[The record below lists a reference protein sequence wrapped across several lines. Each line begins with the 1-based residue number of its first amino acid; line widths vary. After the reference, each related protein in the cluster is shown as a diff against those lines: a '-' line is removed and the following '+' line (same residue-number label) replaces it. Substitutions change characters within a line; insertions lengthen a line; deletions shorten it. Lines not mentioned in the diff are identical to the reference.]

1 MFSKNTIC
9 QALFASLCRWD
20 SGDDARAERRPLS
33 LMDVLKETGLLVPA
47 LNSMQTSALDQADKA
62 KNLISGSCELR
73 GNLKLYGAADNTF
86 PLSSSVA
93 VLSAQRGGS
102 DGHRV
107 ALALREY
114 CLPSLPSPQTL
125 TETPEQPTDESS
137 SCAISLTAC
146 VTKDVNPWSLSEDN
160 NKPPLNMMEPVGMSE
175 MAEDCLIQQSRTCL
189 GCIIETKDALANE
202 PIINL
207 KMTDMN
213 REYDTCS
220 ISNMHCMGLSETGS
234 CSEQILADQLLSF
247 PMPKSQMGEKK
258 NLDKTASDPDQTSR
272 NIYEGLLL
280 DKCNG
285 EDGLLPSS
293 NQDWGYIESFIT
305 ESKMELLDLCSKN
318 ELSVN
323 LFSEEDVDNYMFDDD
338 DDSALSTDMCS
349 LKIRYES
356 FQDNM
361 REKTNVLQEETQFNF
376 FPSVLVNSA
385 KIEGSVVK
393 KSADDLLSKPE
404 DLALENE
411 HKENSSDS
419 SSERASDYSPK
430 INYVIDSSNS
440 TEDSEDYSD
449 DSSSTVSSID
459 TIHESRERTL
469 FSRKNVCS
477 SNPLNYGL
485 RAKRKVR
492 YSDDYLYDVDSIESE
507 KNNEKREQTP
517 SGPRQDEDDDWCPK
531 KRRKSSRKEPPVI
544 IKYIIINRFK
554 GEKHMCVKLCKTD
567 PAVTTVSLNEN
578 AVSEYEKLA
587 PLKDFWQKKQREHE
601 EQLRL
606 HAEDRHNFHRNGRN
620 RPFSSSPPKRKYK
633 LANRLRIQR
642 IQAVLQ
648 SPHKRGFSYSDL
660 RQESGSKE
668 DTAPRERPLTISSPS
683 CSSTLG
689 PNDII
694 QIVTPK
700 SRSQEREERRI
711 GNKMVRI
718 RKFKSEARLRSEK
731 MKKFEENCES
741 KTNKTEAC
749 AVAENKDTVG
759 GGNETEINSAEH
771 SPQSQ
776 TAETT
781 EKIVFMSDTCSYNKA
796 TSSDDVATGMSVIP
810 GGYLQTLLE
819 ASDSLGGS
827 GATFFPQQNPRQQ
840 SLGLSLEE
848 QQFASL
854 QLAQSCVLSPPS
866 ESELQQS
873 PQNCPSLTQMWHTQ
887 LDPNQQFT
895 TDIPE
900 TAVLPN
906 NFPSTMSLPISANL
920 AVPGYSQL
928 GLDTNRM
935 LYEKNYMPEQAL
947 PPDSDFQACQVPSM
961 EGQLQVQR
969 GTLHS
974 DNGRLIS
981 FDSVGSLSA
990 TSSNYSALSLK
1001 SCEKDGENNVNENFL
1016 AHCSPKLVIQQSIDA
1031 ITPLRESTDL
1041 LDISNFTP
1049 DKFRHASLSELSPP
1063 ETPNLSPQVTWRELK
1078 VLGNPKVLQNGS
1090 ELTLEGAQE
1099 VKWNCNMIEH
1109 QEHLPGFAVDNH
1121 QFQLHSS
1128 NNDNHI
1134 SLEKKSVK
1142 ETDFDEHGPD
1152 MISGKKGSKR
1162 KSGNKQT
1169 SGQSAKKSKAT
1180 KPKAAKGE
1188 KVKTPRQNSRAS
1200 KKLKALLDEKTK
1212 GHLEDSKCM
1221 THQLTDSSSEDWPGI
1236 GWSETNSYT
1245 DDQREFEEPSN
1256 ILSNIVSGM
1265 AEVQRFMMTSIEPI
1279 WGPATDI
1286 CLPSE
1291 ANSLKLKTLKI
1302 LAGTSSE
1309 PKKKGTVSAEGTKG
1323 KKGGGGGKCGKNQA
1337 KFNASHPLFPELTLG
1352 CNMFD
1357 KSNLGVPGTNGPA
1370 HKKMYRHKTSAKF
1383 PRIENVKGKRA
1394 DPNKDIALMTSFEKL
1409 R

>member
-1 MFSKNTIC
+1 
-9 QALFASLCRWD
+9 
-20 SGDDARAERRPLS
+20 
-33 LMDVLKETGLLVPA
+33 MDVLKETGLLVPA
-47 LNSMQTSALDQADKA
+47 LNSVQTNALDQT
-62 KNLISGSCELR
+62 GSCELR
-73 GNLKLYGAADNTF
+73 GNLKLYGAAENTF

-114 CLPSLPSPQTL
+114 CLPSPPSPQTL
-125 TETPEQPTDESS
+125 TETPEQPTDETS

-146 VTKDVNPWSLSEDN
+146 VTKDVNPWSLSEDC
-160 NKPPLNMMEPVGMSE
+160 NKPPLTMMEPMGTSGMT
-175 MAEDCLIQQSRTCL
+175 EDCLIQQSRTCL
-189 GCIIETKDALANE
+189 GCIIETKDALDNE

-213 REYDTCS
+213 REYDACS
-220 ISNMHCMGLSETGS
+220 ISNMQCMGLSETGN
-234 CSEQILADQLLSF
+234 CSEQLLADQLLSF

-258 NLDKTASDPDQTSR
+258 NLDKTENDPDQTSR
-272 NIYEGLLL
+272 NMYEGLLL

-293 NQDWGYIESFIT
+293 NQDWGYIESFIS

-338 DDSALSTDMCS
+338 DDSALSSDMCS

-376 FPSVLVNSA
+376 FPSVLVNST
-385 KIEGSVVK
+385 KVEGSVVK
-393 KSADDLLSKPE
+393 RSADDLLPKPE

-411 HKENSSDS
+411 HKENGSDS
-419 SSERASDYSPK
+419 SLERASDYSPK
-430 INYVIDSSNS
+430 INYFIDSSNS

-449 DSSSTVSSID
+449 DSSSTGSSID
-459 TIHESRERTL
+459 TFHESKERNL
-469 FSRKNVCS
+469 LSRKNVCS
-477 SNPLNYGL
+477 SSPLNYGL

-517 SGPRQDEDDDWCPK
+517 SGPRQEEDDDWCPK
-531 KRRKSSRKEPPVI
+531 KRRKSSRKEPPMI

-554 GEKHMCVKLCKTD
+554 GEKHMCVKLYKTD
-567 PAVTTVSLNEN
+567 PTVTTVSLNEN
-578 AVSEYEKLA
+578 KISEYEKLA

-606 HAEDRHNFHRNGRN
+606 HAEDQHNFHLNGQN
-620 RPFSSSPPKRKYK
+620 RSFSSSPPKRKYK

-648 SPHKRGFSYSDL
+648 SPHKQGFSYSDL

-668 DTAPRERPLTISSPS
+668 ETAPTARPLTISNPS
-683 CSSTLG
+683 CSSTLD

-694 QIVTPK
+694 HTVTPK

-711 GNKMVRI
+711 GNKLVRI

-731 MKKFEENCES
+731 MKKFEENSES
-741 KTNKTEAC
+741 KTNKTETC
-749 AVAENKDTVG
+749 AVTENKDTVG
-759 GGNETEINSAEH
+759 GGNETEINSAAH

-781 EKIVFMSDTCSYNKA
+781 EKIVFMSNTCSYNKT

-827 GATFFPQQNPRQQ
+827 GGSFFPQQNPRQQ

-906 NFPSTMSLPISANL
+906 NFPSTMSLPISENL

-947 PPDSDFQACQVPSM
+947 PSDSDFQACQVPNM
-961 EGQLQVQR
+961 EGQLQFQR

-990 TSSNYSALSLK
+990 TSSNYSSLSLK
-1001 SCEKDGENNVNENFL
+1001 SCEKDGENDVNENFL

-1078 VLGNPKVLQNGS
+1078 ILGNPKVLQNGS

-1099 VKWNCNMIEH
+1099 VKWNCNMTEH
-1109 QEHLPGFAVDNH
+1109 QEHLAGFAVDNN
-1121 QFQLHSS
+1121 QYQLHSS

-1134 SLEKKSVK
+1134 TLEKKSMN
-1142 ETDFDEHGPD
+1142 ETDFDEQGAD
-1152 MISGKKGSKR
+1152 MTTGKKGSKR
-1162 KSGNKQT
+1162 KSNNKQT

-1212 GHLEDSKCM
+1212 GQLGDSKCM

-1309 PKKKGTVSAEGTKG
+1309 PKKKGAVSAEGTKG
-1323 KKGGGGGKCGKNQA
+1323 KKGGGKCGKNQA
-1337 KFNASHPLFPELTLG
+1337 KFNASHPLFPQLALG

-1357 KSNLGVPGTNGPA
+1357 KSNLGVPGINGPA

-1383 PRIENVKGKRA
+1383 PRIENLKGKRA

>member
-1 MFSKNTIC
+1 MVMSM
-9 QALFASLCRWD
+9 LC
-20 SGDDARAERRPLS
+20 G
-33 LMDVLKETGLLVPA
+33 
-47 LNSMQTSALDQADKA
+47 ADIIFFF
-62 KNLISGSCELR
+62 LCVGSCD
-73 GNLKLYGAADNTF
+73 LKLYGTAENTF

-93 VLSAQRGGS
+93 VLSTQIVGS
-102 DGHRV
+102 DGHRG

-114 CLPSLPSPQTL
+114 CLSNPPSPQTL
-125 TETPEQPTDESS
+125 TETPKQPTDESS
-137 SCAISLTAC
+137 SCDISLTAC
-146 VTKDVNPWSLSEDN
+146 VTKDVNPWSLSEDS
-160 NKPPLNMMEPVGMSE
+160 NKPPLTMMEPMGVSGMT
-175 MAEDCLIQQSRTCL
+175 EDCLIQQSRTCL
-189 GCIIETKDALANE
+189 GCIVETKDALDNE

-207 KMTDMN
+207 KIADMN
-213 REYDTCS
+213 REYDACS
-220 ISNMHCMGLSETGS
+220 MSNMQCMGLGETGN
-234 CSEQILADQLLSF
+234 CSEQLLADQLLSF
-247 PMPKSQMGEKK
+247 PMAKSQMGEKK
-258 NLDKTASDPDQTSR
+258 NLDKSENDPNHTSR
-272 NIYEGLLL
+272 NMYEGLLL

-293 NQDWGYIESFIT
+293 NQDWGYIESFIS

-338 DDSALSTDMCS
+338 DDSALSSDMCS

-376 FPSVLVNSA
+376 FPSVLVNSTKTDSSA
-385 KIEGSVVK
+385 VK
-393 KSADDLLSKPE
+393 KSA
-404 DLALENE
+404 NE
-411 HKENSSDS
+411 HKENGSDS
-419 SSERASDYSPK
+419 SLEMASDYSPK
-430 INYVIDSSNS
+430 MNYFIDSSNS

-449 DSSSTVSSID
+449 DSSSTGSSID
-459 TIHESRERTL
+459 TCRKSKERNF

-517 SGPRQDEDDDWCPK
+517 SGPRQEQDDDWCPK

-554 GEKHMCVKLCKTD
+554 GEKYMSVKLCKTD
-567 PAVTTVSLNEN
+567 PTVTTVNLTEN
-578 AVSEYEKLA
+578 TVSEYEKLA
-587 PLKDFWQKKQREHE
+587 PLKEFWQKKQKEHE

-606 HAEDRHNFHRNGRN
+606 HADQHRFRRNGRN
-620 RPFSSSPPKRKYK
+620 HAFSSSPPKRKYK
-633 LANRLRIQR
+633 FANRLRIQR

-648 SPHKRGFSYSDL
+648 SPHKQSFSYSDL

-668 DTAPRERPLTISSPS
+668 ETASTAKPLILSAPS
-683 CSSTLG
+683 CSSTLDT
-689 PNDII
+689 NDTIHT
-694 QIVTPK
+694 VTPK
-700 SRSQEREERRI
+700 SRSQVMEERRI
-711 GNKMVRI
+711 GNNMVRF
-718 RKFKSEARLRSEK
+718 RKFKSEARIRSEK
-731 MKKFEENCES
+731 MRKFGENSES
-741 KTNKTEAC
+741 ETKQNEAC
-749 AVAENKDTVG
+749 AVIENKDTVG
-759 GGNETEINSAEH
+759 GGNETELSSAAH
-771 SPQSQ
+771 SPQNQ
-776 TAETT
+776 TAEIT
-781 EKIVFMSDTCSYNKA
+781 EKIVFMSNTCSYNKA
-796 TSSDDVATGMSVIP
+796 TSSDDVATGMSVMP

-827 GATFFPQQNPRQQ
+827 GGSFFPQQNPRQQ

-906 NFPSTMSLPISANL
+906 SFPSTMSLPISENL

-928 GLDTNRM
+928 ELDTNRM

-947 PPDSDFQACQVPSM
+947 PPDQDFQTCQVPSM
-961 EGQLQVQR
+961 EGQLQFQR
-969 GTLHS
+969 GTLQS
-974 DNGRLIS
+974 DNGRLVS
-981 FDSVGSLSA
+981 FDSVDSLSA
-990 TSSNYSALSLK
+990 TSSNYSTQNLSLK
-1001 SCEKDGENNVNENFL
+1001 SCEKDGDNDANENFL

-1049 DKFRHASLSELSPP
+1049 DKFRHSSLSELSPP
-1063 ETPNLSPQVTWRELK
+1063 ETPNLSPQVTWREMK
-1078 VLGNPKVLQNGS
+1078 VLTNPKVLPNGS
-1090 ELTLEGAQE
+1090 ELTLEGVQE
-1099 VKWNCNMIEH
+1099 VKWNSNIIEN
-1109 QEHLPGFAVDNH
+1109 QEHLTGFAVDSH
-1121 QFQLHSS
+1121 QYHLNCSS
-1128 NNDNHI
+1128 NGNPV
-1134 SLEKKSVK
+1134 SLEKKSMN
-1142 ETDFDEHGPD
+1142 ETDFDEQGAD
-1152 MISGKKGSKR
+1152 LISGKKGSKK
-1162 KSGNKQT
+1162 KSNNKQT
-1169 SGQSAKKSKAT
+1169 SGQSTKKSKAT

-1188 KVKTPRQNSRAS
+1188 KIKTPKQNSRAS

-1212 GHLEDSKCM
+1212 GQLGDSKCT

-1236 GWSETNSYT
+1236 GWSESNSYA

-1279 WGPATDI
+1279 WGPATNI
-1286 CLPSE
+1286 CLPTES
-1291 ANSLKLKTLKI
+1291 NSLKLKTLKI
-1302 LAGTSSE
+1302 LAGTPSE
-1309 PKKKGTVSAEGTKG
+1309 PKKKGATCADGTKG
-1323 KKGGGGGKCGKNQA
+1323 KKGGGKCGKNQA
-1337 KFNASHPLFPELTLG
+1337 KFNASHPLFPQLALG

-1357 KSNLGVPGTNGPA
+1357 KSNLGVPGINGPA
-1370 HKKMYRHKTSAKF
+1370 HKKMYRHKTSSKF
-1383 PRIENVKGKRA
+1383 PRIENLKGKRA

>member
-1 MFSKNTIC
+1 M
-9 QALFASLCRWD
+9 
-20 SGDDARAERRPLS
+20 
-33 LMDVLKETGLLVPA
+33 
-47 LNSMQTSALDQADKA
+47 
-62 KNLISGSCELR
+62 LISMLCSADIMFFFLCVGSCELK
-73 GNLKLYGAADNTF
+73 GNLKLYGAADNAF

-93 VLSAQRGGS
+93 VLSTQRGGS
-102 DGHRV
+102 DGHKV

-114 CLPSLPSPQTL
+114 CLPSPPSPQTL
-125 TETPEQPTDESS
+125 TETSEQPTDESS

-146 VTKDVNPWSLSEDN
+146 VTKDVNTWSLSEDS
-160 NKPPLNMMEPVGMSE
+160 NKPPLSMLEPMGISG
-175 MAEDCLIQQSRTCL
+175 MAEDCLLQQSRTCL
-189 GCIIETKDALANE
+189 GCIIETKDTLDNE

-207 KMTDMN
+207 KMNDMN
-213 REYDTCS
+213 REYDACS
-220 ISNMHCMGLSETGS
+220 ISNMQCMSLSETGN
-234 CSEQILADQLLSF
+234 CSEQLLADQLLSF
-247 PMPKSQMGEKK
+247 PMAKSQMGEKK
-258 NLDKTASDPDQTSR
+258 NLDKTENDPNQTSR
-272 NIYEGLLL
+272 NMYEGLLL

-293 NQDWGYIESFIT
+293 TQDWGYIESFIS

-338 DDSALSTDMCS
+338 DDSALSSDMCS

-376 FPSVLVNSA
+376 FPSVLVNST
-385 KIEGSVVK
+385 KIESSVVK
-393 KSADDLLSKPE
+393 KSELLSKTE
-404 DLALENE
+404 DLALETE
-411 HKENSSDS
+411 HKENGSDS
-419 SSERASDYSPK
+419 SLERASDYTPK
-430 INYVIDSSNS
+430 INYFIDSSNS

-449 DSSSTVSSID
+449 DSSSTGSSID
-459 TIHESRERTL
+459 TFHESKE
-469 FSRKNVCS
+469 RKNICS

-507 KNNEKREQTP
+507 KNNEKREQTT
-517 SGPRQDEDDDWCPK
+517 SSPRKEEDDDWCPK

-567 PAVTTVSLNEN
+567 PTAMTVSLNEN
-578 AVSEYEKLA
+578 TVSKYEKLA
-587 PLKDFWQKKQREHE
+587 PLKEFWQKKQREHE

-606 HAEDRHNFHRNGRN
+606 HADQQNFHLNGRN
-620 RPFSSSPPKRKYK
+620 HAFRSSPPKRKYK

-648 SPHKRGFSYSDL
+648 SPHKQFSYSVL

-668 DTAPRERPLTISSPS
+668 VTAPTARSLTIAAPS
-683 CSSTLG
+683 CSSTLD

-694 QIVTPK
+694 CTVTPK

-711 GNKMVRI
+711 GNKMIRI
-718 RKFKSEARLRSEK
+718 RKFKSEARLKASRSEK

-749 AVAENKDTVG
+749 AVTENKDTVG
-759 GGNETEINSAEH
+759 GGNETEIDSAAH

-776 TAETT
+776 TAENT
-781 EKIVFMSDTCSYNKA
+781 EKIVFLSNTCSYNKA

-827 GATFFPQQNPRQQ
+827 GGFFPQQNSRQQ
-840 SLGLSLEE
+840 SLGLSLKE

-873 PQNCPSLTQMWHTQ
+873 PQNCPNITQIWHTQ

-906 NFPSTMSLPISANL
+906 NFPSTMSLPISENL

-928 GLDTNRM
+928 ELDTNRM
-935 LYEKNYMPEQAL
+935 LYEKNYMPEQTL
-947 PPDSDFQACQVPSM
+947 PPDSDFQTCQVPNM
-961 EGQLQVQR
+961 EGQLQFQR
-969 GTLHS
+969 GTLQS
-974 DNGRLIS
+974 DNGRLVS

-990 TSSNYSALSLK
+990 TSSNYSSLSLK
-1001 SCEKDGENNVNENFL
+1001 SCEKDGETDVNENFL

-1078 VLGNPKVLQNGS
+1078 ILGNPKVLQNGS
-1090 ELTLEGAQE
+1090 ELKMEGAQE
-1099 VKWNCNMIEH
+1099 VKWNCNIIEN
-1109 QEHLPGFAVDNH
+1109 QEHLAGFAVDNI
-1121 QFQLHSS
+1121 QYQLHSS

-1134 SLEKKSVK
+1134 SLEKQGADVS
-1142 ETDFDEHGPD
+1142 
-1152 MISGKKGSKR
+1152 SGKKGSKK
-1162 KSGNKQT
+1162 KSSNKQT

-1180 KPKAAKGE
+1180 KPKAAKAE

-1200 KKLKALLDEKTK
+1200 KKLKALLDEKSK
-1212 GHLEDSKCM
+1212 GQLGDSKCI
-1221 THQLTDSSSEDWPGI
+1221 TQQLTDSSSEDWPGI

-1279 WGPATDI
+1279 WGPSTDI

-1309 PKKKGTVSAEGTKG
+1309 PKKKGTASAEGTKS
-1323 KKGGGGGKCGKNQA
+1323 KKGGGKSGKNQA
-1337 KFNASHPLFPELTLG
+1337 KFNASHPLFPQLALG

-1357 KSNLGVPGTNGPA
+1357 KSNLGVPGINGPA
-1370 HKKMYRHKTSAKF
+1370 HKKMYRHKTSSKF
-1383 PRIENVKGKRA
+1383 PRIENPKGKRA

>member
-1 MFSKNTIC
+1 M
-9 QALFASLCRWD
+9 
-20 SGDDARAERRPLS
+20 
-33 LMDVLKETGLLVPA
+33 
-47 LNSMQTSALDQADKA
+47 
-62 KNLISGSCELR
+62 R

-93 VLSAQRGGS
+93 VLSAQRSGTNS
-102 DGHRV
+102 HRV

-114 CLPSLPSPQTL
+114 CLPSPPSSQTL
-125 TETPEQPTDESS
+125 TETPEQPSDESS

-146 VTKDVNPWSLSEDN
+146 VTKDVNPWSLSEDS
-160 NKPPLNMMEPVGMSE
+160 NKQPLTMMEPVGISGMT
-175 MAEDCLIQQSRTCL
+175 EDCLIQQSRSCL
-189 GCIIETKDALANE
+189 GCIIETKDALVNE

-213 REYDTCS
+213 HEYDACS
-220 ISNMHCMGLSETGS
+220 ISNMQCMGLSETGN
-234 CSEQILADQLLSF
+234 CSEQLLDDQLLSF

-258 NLDKTASDPDQTSR
+258 NLDKTENDSDQTSR
-272 NIYEGLLL
+272 NMYEGLLL

-293 NQDWGYIESFIT
+293 HQDWGYIESFIS

-338 DDSALSTDMCS
+338 DDSALSSDMCS

-376 FPSVLVNSA
+376 FPSVLVNST

-393 KSADDLLSKPE
+393 KSADDLLPKSE

-411 HKENSSDS
+411 HKENGGDS
-419 SSERASDYSPK
+419 SLERAPDYSPK
-430 INYVIDSSNS
+430 INYFIDSSNS

-449 DSSSTVSSID
+449 DSSSNVSSID
-459 TIHESRERTL
+459 TFHERKERNM
-469 FSRKNVCS
+469 FSRNNICS

-492 YSDDYLYDVDSIESE
+492 YSDDYLYDVDSIEGE
-507 KNNEKREQTP
+507 KNNEKHEPTP
-517 SGPRQDEDDDWCPK
+517 SSPRQEEDDDWCPK
-531 KRRKSSRKEPPVI
+531 KRRKSSRKEAPMI

-554 GEKHMCVKLCKTD
+554 GEKHMSVKLCKTD
-567 PAVTTVSLNEN
+567 PTVMTVSLNEN
-578 AVSEYEKLA
+578 TISVYEKLA

-606 HAEDRHNFHRNGRN
+606 HAKDQQNFHLNSWN
-620 RPFSSSPPKRKYK
+620 QPFTSSPPKRKYK

-648 SPHKRGFSYSDL
+648 SPHKQGFSYLDL
-660 RQESGSKE
+660 RQESDSKE
-668 DTAPRERPLTISSPS
+668 ETAPKARPLTVAAPS
-683 CSSTLG
+683 CSAFFTLD

-694 QIVTPK
+694 HSVTPK
-700 SRSQEREERRI
+700 SRSQEREEKRI

-731 MKKFEENCES
+731 MKKIEENSES
-741 KTNKTEAC
+741 KTNSNEAC
-749 AVAENKDTVG
+749 TVTEKKDTVE
-759 GGNETEINSAEH
+759 GGNETHINSAAH
-771 SPQSQ
+771 SPQNQ

-781 EKIVFMSDTCSYNKA
+781 EKIVFMSNTCSYNKA
-796 TSSDDVATGMSVIP
+796 TSSDDMATGMSVIP

-819 ASDSLGGS
+819 ASDTLGGS
-827 GATFFPQQNPRQQ
+827 GGSFFSQQNPRQQ

-873 PQNCPSLTQMWHTQ
+873 PQNGLSQIWHTQ
-887 LDPNQQFT
+887 LDPNQQFN
-895 TDIPE
+895 TDITE

-906 NFPSTMSLPISANL
+906 NFPSTISMPISENL

-935 LYEKNYMPEQAL
+935 LYEKNYMPEQTL
-947 PPDSDFQACQVPSM
+947 PPDSDFQTCQVSRM
-961 EGQLQVQR
+961 EGQLQFQR
-969 GTLHS
+969 GALES
-974 DNGRLIS
+974 DNGRLVS

-990 TSSNYSALSLK
+990 ASSNYSSLSLK
-1001 SCEKDGENNVNENFL
+1001 SCEKDGENDVNENFL
-1016 AHCSPKLVIQQSIDA
+1016 AHCSPKLVIQQSIDS

-1078 VLGNPKVLQNGS
+1078 ILGNPKVLQNGS

-1099 VKWNCNMIEH
+1099 VKWNCNLIEH
-1109 QEHLPGFAVDNH
+1109 QKHLTGFTVDNH

-1128 NNDNHI
+1128 NNGNHI
-1134 SLEKKSVK
+1134 SLEKKSVN
-1142 ETDFDEHGPD
+1142 EMDFDEQGAG
-1152 MISGKKGSKR
+1152 MNSGKKGSKR
-1162 KSGNKQT
+1162 KGSNKQT

-1180 KPKAAKGE
+1180 KPKAVKGE

-1212 GHLEDSKCM
+1212 GQLGDSKCM
-1221 THQLTDSSSEDWPGI
+1221 THQLTDSSSEDWPGL

-1286 CLPSE
+1286 CLPLE

-1309 PKKKGTVSAEGTKG
+1309 PKKKGVVSAEGTKG
-1323 KKGGGGGKCGKNQA
+1323 KKGGGKCGKNQA
-1337 KFNASHPLFPELTLG
+1337 KFNASHPLFPQLALG

-1357 KSNLGVPGTNGPA
+1357 KSNLGVPGINGPA

-1383 PRIENVKGKRA
+1383 PRIENLRGKRT

>member
-1 MFSKNTIC
+1 MVISM
-9 QALFASLCRWD
+9 LCD
-20 SGDDARAERRPLS
+20 TDIIFFFLCAGP
-33 LMDVLKETGLLVPA
+33 
-47 LNSMQTSALDQADKA
+47 
-62 KNLISGSCELR
+62 CELR

-93 VLSAQRGGS
+93 ALSTQRVGP
-102 DGHRV
+102 DGCRG
-107 ALALREY
+107 ALALREF
-114 CLPSLPSPQTL
+114 CLSSPPSPQTL

-146 VTKDVNPWSLSEDN
+146 VTKDVNPWSLSEDS
-160 NKPPLNMMEPVGMSE
+160 NKPPLTMMEPMGVSGMT
-175 MAEDCLIQQSRTCL
+175 EDCLIQQSRTCL
-189 GCIIETKDALANE
+189 GCIVETKDVLDSE

-207 KMTDMN
+207 KITDMN
-213 REYDTCS
+213 REYDACS
-220 ISNMHCMGLSETGS
+220 MSNMQCMGLGETVN
-234 CSEQILADQLLSF
+234 CSEQLLADQLLSF
-247 PMPKSQMGEKK
+247 PMAKSQMGEKK
-258 NLDKTASDPDQTSR
+258 NLDKSENDPNQTSR
-272 NIYEGLLL
+272 NMYEGLLL

-293 NQDWGYIESFIT
+293 NQDWGYIESFIS

-338 DDSALSTDMCS
+338 DDSALSSDMCS

-376 FPSVLVNSA
+376 FPSVLVNST
-385 KIEGSVVK
+385 KIESGVVK
-393 KSADDLLSKPE
+393 KSANDLLPKTEHLS
-404 DLALENE
+404 LENE
-411 HKENSSDS
+411 HKENGSESTL
-419 SSERASDYSPK
+419 ERASDYSPK
-430 INYVIDSSNS
+430 INYFIDSSNS
-440 TEDSEDYSD
+440 TEDSGDYSD
-449 DSSSTVSSID
+449 DSSSSGSSID
-459 TIHESRERTL
+459 IFHKSKDRNL

-507 KNNEKREQTP
+507 KNNEKREQAP
-517 SGPRQDEDDDWCPK
+517 SGPRQEEDDDWCPK

-554 GEKHMCVKLCKTD
+554 GEKYMCVKLCKTD
-567 PAVTTVSLNEN
+567 PAITTVNLTEHT
-578 AVSEYEKLA
+578 VSEYEKLA
-587 PLKDFWQKKQREHE
+587 PLKEFWQKKQREHE

-606 HAEDRHNFHRNGRN
+606 HPDRHKFHPNGRN
-620 RPFSSSPPKRKYK
+620 HAFSSSPPKRKYK

-648 SPHKRGFSYSDL
+648 SPHKQSSSYSSDP

-668 DTAPRERPLTISSPS
+668 ETASSAKPLIIAAPS
-683 CSSTLG
+683 CSSTLDT
-689 PNDII
+689 NDIVHR
-694 QIVTPK
+694 VTPK

-711 GNKMVRI
+711 GNNMIRI

-731 MKKFEENCES
+731 MRKFEENSES
-741 KTNKTEAC
+741 ETNKNEAC
-749 AVAENKDTVG
+749 AVTENKDTAG
-759 GGNETEINSAEH
+759 GGNETEINSAAQ

-776 TAETT
+776 TAEIT
-781 EKIVFMSDTCSYNKA
+781 EKIVFMSNTCSYNKA
-796 TSSDDVATGMSVIP
+796 ASSEDVATGMSVMP

-827 GATFFPQQNPRQQ
+827 GGSFFPQQNPRQQ
-840 SLGLSLEE
+840 SVGLSLEE

-887 LDPNQQFT
+887 IAPNQQFT

-900 TAVLPN
+900 AAVLPN
-906 NFPSTMSLPISANL
+906 NFPSAMSLPISENL
-920 AVPGYSQL
+920 AVPAYSQL
-928 GLDTNRM
+928 EMDTNRM

-947 PPDSDFQACQVPSM
+947 PPDPDFQTCQVPSM
-961 EGQLQVQR
+961 EGQLQFQR

-974 DNGRLIS
+974 DNGRLVS

-990 TSSNYSALSLK
+990 TSSNYSNLSLK
-1001 SCEKDGENNVNENFL
+1001 SCEKDGDNDVNENFL

-1063 ETPNLSPQVTWRELK
+1063 ETPNLSPQVTWREMKILA
-1078 VLGNPKVLQNGS
+1078 NPKVLQNGS

-1099 VKWNCNMIEH
+1099 VKWNSNIIEN
-1109 QEHLPGFAVDNH
+1109 QERLTGFAVDSH
-1121 QFQLHSS
+1121 QYQSS
-1128 NNDNHI
+1128 TNDNPV
-1134 SLEKKSVK
+1134 SLEKKSMN
-1142 ETDFDEHGPD
+1142 ETEFDEQGAD
-1152 MISGKKGSKR
+1152 LIGGKKGSKK
-1162 KSGNKQT
+1162 KSSNKQT
-1169 SGQSAKKSKAT
+1169 SGQSTKKSKAT

-1212 GHLEDSKCM
+1212 GQLGDLKCM
-1221 THQLTDSSSEDWPGI
+1221 TQQLTDSSSEDWPGI
-1236 GWSETNSYT
+1236 GWSESNGYT

-1286 CLPSE
+1286 CLPTE

-1309 PKKKGTVSAEGTKG
+1309 PKKKGSVCAEGTKG
-1323 KKGGGGGKCGKNQA
+1323 KKGGGKCGKNQA
-1337 KFNASHPLFPELTLG
+1337 KFNAAHPLFPQLALG

-1357 KSNLGVPGTNGPA
+1357 KSNLGVPGVNGPA
-1370 HKKMYRHKTSAKF
+1370 HKKMYRHKTSSKF
-1383 PRIENVKGKRA
+1383 PRIENLKGKRA

>member
-1 MFSKNTIC
+1 
-9 QALFASLCRWD
+9 
-20 SGDDARAERRPLS
+20 
-33 LMDVLKETGLLVPA
+33 MDVLKETGLLVPA
-47 LNSMQTSALDQADKA
+47 LNSVQTNALDQT
-62 KNLISGSCELR
+62 GSCELR
-73 GNLKLYGAADNTF
+73 GNLKLYAAADNTF

-114 CLPSLPSPQTL
+114 CLTSPPSPQTQ
-125 TETPEQPTDESS
+125 TEAPDQSTDESS

-146 VTKDVNPWSLSEDN
+146 VTKDVNPWSLSEES
-160 NKPPLNMMEPVGMSE
+160 NKPPLTIMEPMGISGMT
-175 MAEDCLIQQSRTCL
+175 EDCLIQQSRPCL
-189 GCIIETKDALANE
+189 GCIIETKDVLDNE

-213 REYDTCS
+213 REYDACS
-220 ISNMHCMGLSETGS
+220 IANMQCMGLSETGS
-234 CSEQILADQLLSF
+234 CSEQLLDDQLLSF
-247 PMPKSQMGEKK
+247 PMPKSQLGEKK
-258 NLDKTASDPDQTSR
+258 NLDKTENDPDQTSR
-272 NIYEGLLL
+272 NMYEGLLL

-285 EDGLLPSS
+285 EDGLLPTS
-293 NQDWGYIESFIT
+293 NQDWGYIESFIS
-305 ESKMELLDLCSKN
+305 ESKMELLDLCSRN

-338 DDSALSTDMCS
+338 DDSALSSDMCS

-376 FPSVLVNSA
+376 FPSVLVNSTKSA
-385 KIEGSVVK
+385 DSVVK
-393 KSADDLLSKPE
+393 KSADDFLPKPE

-411 HKENSSDS
+411 HKENDSESSL
-419 SSERASDYSPK
+419 ERASDYSPK
-430 INYVIDSSNS
+430 MNYFIDSSNS

-449 DSSSTVSSID
+449 DSSSTGSSID
-459 TIHESRERTL
+459 TFLESKERNIY
-469 FSRKNVCS
+469 SQKNVCS

-517 SGPRQDEDDDWCPK
+517 SGPRQEEDDDWCPK

-544 IKYIIINRFK
+544 IKYIIVNRFK
-554 GEKHMCVKLCKTD
+554 GEKCMCVKLGKTD
-567 PAVTTVSLNEN
+567 PTVTTISLNEN
-578 AVSEYEKLA
+578 AINKYEKLA

-601 EQLRL
+601 EQ
-606 HAEDRHNFHRNGRN
+606 
-620 RPFSSSPPKRKYK
+620 PFSSRPPKRKHK
-633 LANRLRIQR
+633 LANRLRFQR
-642 IQAVLQ
+642 IRAVLQ
-648 SPHKRGFSYSDL
+648 SPHKHSDV

-668 DTAPRERPLTISSPS
+668 ETASTARPLTISNPT
-683 CSSTLG
+683 CSNTLDQ
-689 PNDII
+689 NNII
-694 QIVTPK
+694 PTVTPK

-731 MKKFEENCES
+731 LKKIEENNKS
-741 KTNKTEAC
+741 KTNNTETC
-749 AVAENKDTVG
+749 AVTENKDTLG
-759 GGNETEINSAEH
+759 GGNQTEINSSAH
-771 SPQSQ
+771 SPQSH

-781 EKIVFMSDTCSYNKA
+781 EKVVFMSNTCSYNKA

-827 GATFFPQQNPRQQ
+827 GGSFFSQQNNNTRQQ
-840 SLGLSLEE
+840 SLGISLEE

-887 LDPNQQFT
+887 LDPNQHFT

-900 TAVLPN
+900 AAVLTEAPN
-906 NFPSTMSLPISANL
+906 NFPTTMPISENL

-928 GLDTNRM
+928 GMDTNRM
-935 LYEKNYMPEQAL
+935 LYEKNYMPEQTL
-947 PPDSDFQACQVPSM
+947 PPESDFQVCQVPSV
-961 EGQLQVQR
+961 EGQLQFQR

-990 TSSNYSALSLK
+990 TSSNYSSISLK
-1001 SCEKDGENNVNENFL
+1001 SCEKDGENDVNENFL

-1078 VLGNPKVLQNGS
+1078 ILGNPKVLQNGS

-1099 VKWNCNMIEH
+1099 VKWNCSMIEH
-1109 QEHLPGFAVDNH
+1109 QEHMGGFAVDSH
-1121 QFQLHSS
+1121 QYQVNSS

-1134 SLEKKSVK
+1134 SLEKKSVN
-1142 ETDFDEHGPD
+1142 DFDEQGAD
-1152 MISGKKGSKR
+1152 LISGKKGSKR
-1162 KSGNKQT
+1162 KSSNKQT
-1169 SGQSAKKSKAT
+1169 SGQSAKKSKAS
-1180 KPKAAKGE
+1180 KPKAAKSE

-1200 KKLKALLDEKTK
+1200 KKLKALLDEKAK
-1212 GHLEDSKCM
+1212 GQLGDSKCM
-1221 THQLTDSSSEDWPGI
+1221 THQLTESSSEDWTGI
-1236 GWSETNSYT
+1236 GLSETNSYT

-1323 KKGGGGGKCGKNQA
+1323 KKGGGKCGKNQA
-1337 KFNASHPLFPELTLG
+1337 KFNASHPLFPQLALG
-1352 CNMFD
+1352 CNIFD
-1357 KSNLGVPGTNGPA
+1357 KSNLGVPGINGPA

-1383 PRIENVKGKRA
+1383 PRIENLKGKRA

>member
-1 MFSKNTIC
+1 
-9 QALFASLCRWD
+9 
-20 SGDDARAERRPLS
+20 
-33 LMDVLKETGLLVPA
+33 MDVLKETGLHVPT
-47 LNSMQTSALDQADKA
+47 LNSVQTSALDQ
-62 KNLISGSCELR
+62 SGSCDLR
-73 GNLKLYGAADNTF
+73 GNLKLYGATDNTF

-93 VLSAQRGGS
+93 VLSAQRSGS

-114 CLPSLPSPQTL
+114 CLPSPPSPLTL
-125 TETPEQPTDESS
+125 TKTPEQPTDESS

-146 VTKDVNPWSLSEDN
+146 VTKDVNPWTLSEDS
-160 NKPPLNMMEPVGMSE
+160 NKASLTIMEPIGMSG
-175 MAEDCLIQQSRTCL
+175 MTEDCLIQQNRTCL
-189 GCIIETKDALANE
+189 GCAIETKDALDTE

-207 KMTDMN
+207 KMTDVN
-213 REYDTCS
+213 HEYDACS
-220 ISNMHCMGLSETGS
+220 ISNMQCIGLGGETGN
-234 CSEQILADQLLSF
+234 CSEQLLADQLLIF
-247 PMPKSQMGEKK
+247 PMPKSQTGEKK
-258 NLDKTASDPDQTSR
+258 NLDKTENDPDQSSR
-272 NIYEGLLL
+272 SMFEGLLL

-285 EDGLLPSS
+285 ENGLLPSS
-293 NQDWGYIESFIT
+293 NQDWGYIESFIS
-305 ESKMELLDLCSKN
+305 ESKIELLDLCSKN

-338 DDSALSTDMCS
+338 DDSALSSDMCS

-376 FPSVLVNSA
+376 FPSVMVNST
-385 KIEGSVVK
+385 KTESSVIK
-393 KSADDLLSKPE
+393 KNADDLLTKPE

-411 HKENSSDS
+411 HKENGSNSSL
-419 SSERASDYSPK
+419 ERASDYSPE
-430 INYVIDSSNS
+430 INFFIDSSNS
-440 TEDSEDYSD
+440 TEDSEEYSD
-449 DSSSTVSSID
+449 DSSSTGSID
-459 TIHESRERTL
+459 TFLLSKERNF
-469 FSRKNVCS
+469 FSQKNVCS

-492 YSDDYLYDVDSIESE
+492 YSDDYLYDVDSIDSE
-507 KNNEKREQTP
+507 KNNEKREQT
-517 SGPRQDEDDDWCPK
+517 STGPRQEEDDDWCPK

-567 PAVTTVSLNEN
+567 PTVTTVCLNEN
-578 AVSEYEKLA
+578 TVSKYEKLA

-606 HAEDRHNFHRNGRN
+606 HADDQHNFHLNGN
-620 RPFSSSPPKRKYK
+620 RMFSSSPPKRKHK

-648 SPHKRGFSYSDL
+648 SPHKQDFCYSDL
-660 RQESGSKE
+660 KQESGSACE
-668 DTAPRERPLTISSPS
+668 TAPTARPLTIATPS
-683 CSSTLG
+683 CLSTLD
-689 PNDII
+689 PDDII
-694 QIVTPK
+694 HTVTPK
-700 SRSQEREERRI
+700 SRSQRREERRI
-711 GNKMVRI
+711 GSKMVRI
-718 RKFKSEARLRSEK
+718 RKFKSEARIRSER
-731 MKKFEENCES
+731 MKKFEENTES
-741 KTNKTEAC
+741 KSDIPEACVATENTDISGNKTE
-749 AVAENKDTVG
+749 T
-759 GGNETEINSAEH
+759 NSAIH

-776 TAETT
+776 TAKTS
-781 EKIVFMSDTCSYNKA
+781 EKIVFMTNTCSYNKA

-819 ASDSLGGS
+819 ASDSMSGSGGS
-827 GATFFPQQNPRQQ
+827 FFPQQNPRQQ

-848 QQFASL
+848 QQFTPL

-873 PQNCPSLTQMWHTQ
+873 PQNCPSLTQMWHTP
-887 LDPNQQFT
+887 LDPNQQFPS
-895 TDIPE
+895 DVPE
-900 TAVLPN
+900 TAILPN
-906 NFPSTMSLPISANL
+906 NFPSTMSLPIAENL

-928 GLDTNRM
+928 ELDNNRI

-947 PPDSDFQACQVPSM
+947 PADSDFQVCQVPSM
-961 EGQLQVQR
+961 EGQLQFQR
-969 GTLHS
+969 GALHS
-974 DNGRLIS
+974 SNGRLIS

-990 TSSNYSALSLK
+990 TSSNYSSLSLK
-1001 SCEKDGENNVNENFL
+1001 ACEKDGENDVNENFL
-1016 AHCSPKLVIQQSIDA
+1016 AHCSPKLVIQQNVEA

-1078 VLGNPKVLQNGS
+1078 ISGNSKVLQNGS
-1090 ELTLEGAQE
+1090 ELISEGTQE
-1099 VKWNCNMIEH
+1099 VKWNCNITEH
-1109 QEHLPGFAVDNH
+1109 QEHLPGFGVDNN
-1121 QFQLHSS
+1121 QYQLHSS

-1134 SLEKKSVK
+1134 SLEKKPIN
-1142 ETDFDEHGPD
+1142 ETGAEV
-1152 MISGKKGSKR
+1152 INGKKGSKKKGSNR
-1162 KSGNKQT
+1162 QT
-1169 SGQSAKKSKAT
+1169 SGQNSKKSKAT
-1180 KPKAAKGE
+1180 KPKPAKGE

-1212 GHLEDSKCM
+1212 GQLGDTKCM
-1221 THQLTDSSSEDWPGI
+1221 THQLIDSSSEDWPGI

-1245 DDQREFEEPSN
+1245 DNQREFEEPSN

-1291 ANSLKLKTLKI
+1291 VNSLKLKTLKI

-1309 PKKKGTVSAEGTKG
+1309 PKKKGSVSAEGAKG
-1323 KKGGGGGKCGKNQA
+1323 KKGGGKCGKSQA
-1337 KFNASHPLFPELTLG
+1337 KFNASHPLFPQLTLG

-1357 KSNLGVPGTNGPA
+1357 KSNLGVPGVNGPA
-1370 HKKMYRHKTSAKF
+1370 HKKMYRHKTSSKF
-1383 PRIENVKGKRA
+1383 PRIENLKGKRA

>member
-1 MFSKNTIC
+1 M
-9 QALFASLCRWD
+9 LC
-20 SGDDARAERRPLS
+20 
-33 LMDVLKETGLLVPA
+33 
-47 LNSMQTSALDQADKA
+47 SAD
-62 KNLISGSCELR
+62 ITFFFFCVGSCDLR
-73 GNLKLYGAADNTF
+73 SNLKLCGATGNTF

-93 VLSAQRGGS
+93 VLSTQRGGS
-102 DGHRV
+102 DSHKV

-114 CLPSLPSPQTL
+114 CLPSPPSPQIL
-125 TETPEQPTDESS
+125 TETPEQATNESN

-146 VTKDVNPWSLSEDN
+146 ITSDVNPWSVSEDS
-160 NKPPLNMMEPVGMSE
+160 NKQPLTIMEPMGISGMT
-175 MAEDCLIQQSRTCL
+175 EDCLNQQSHTCL
-189 GCIIETKDALANE
+189 GCIIETKDALDNE

-213 REYDTCS
+213 REYDACS
-220 ISNMHCMGLSETGS
+220 ISNIQCMGLSETGS
-234 CSEQILADQLLSF
+234 CSEQLLPDQILSF
-247 PMPKSQMGEKK
+247 PMAKSQIGEKK
-258 NLDKTASDPDQTSR
+258 NLNKTENNPDQTSR
-272 NIYEGLLL
+272 NMYEGLLL

-285 EDGLLPSS
+285 VDSLLPSS
-293 NQDWGYIESFIT
+293 NQDWGYIESFIS

-338 DDSALSTDMCS
+338 DDSALSSDMCS

-376 FPSVLVNSA
+376 FPSVLVNST
-385 KIEGSVVK
+385 KIESSVVR
-393 KSADDLLSKPE
+393 KSENDPLPKSE
-404 DLALENE
+404 DLTLENE
-411 HKENSSDS
+411 HKENGSDS
-419 SSERASDYSPK
+419 SLERASGYSPNM
-430 INYVIDSSNS
+430 NYFIDSSDS

-449 DSSSTVSSID
+449 DSSFGSSID
-459 TIHESRERTL
+459 TFYEGNKRN
-469 FSRKNVCS
+469 FYSRKNVCS

-517 SGPRQDEDDDWCPK
+517 SGLRQEEDDDWCPK
-531 KRRKSSRKEPPVI
+531 KRRKYSRKEPVI

-554 GEKHMCVKLCKTD
+554 GERHMCVKLCKTD
-567 PAVTTVSLNEN
+567 PTVMTVSLNKN
-578 AVSEYEKLA
+578 TVSKYEKLA
-587 PLKDFWQKKQREHE
+587 PLKEFWQQKQNS
-601 EQLRL
+601 Q
-606 HAEDRHNFHRNGRN
+606 NQT
-620 RPFSSSPPKRKYK
+620 FSSSPPKRKYK
-633 LANRLRIQR
+633 LAKRLRIQR

-648 SPHKRGFSYSDL
+648 SPHKQGFTYSDP
-660 RQESGSKE
+660 RQECVSKE
-668 DTAPRERPLTISSPS
+668 DTISSERPLTILAPS
-683 CSSTLG
+683 YSSTLD
-689 PNDII
+689 PNDTIPTA
-694 QIVTPK
+694 TPN
-700 SRSQEREERRI
+700 SRSQDREERRI

-731 MKKFEENCES
+731 MKKLEENSES
-741 KTNKTEAC
+741 KTEAC
-749 AVAENKDTVG
+749 AVTENKDTVVDV
-759 GGNETEINSAEH
+759 NETEINLAAH
-771 SPQSQ
+771 SPQRQ
-776 TAETT
+776 TVETT
-781 EKIVFMSDTCSYNKA
+781 EKIVYMSNNCSYNKA
-796 TSSDDVATGMSVIP
+796 TSSDDVTPGISVIP

-819 ASDSLGGS
+819 ASDSLGSGGS
-827 GATFFPQQNPRQQ
+827 FFSQQNTRQQ

-848 QQFASL
+848 QQFTSL

-906 NFPSTMSLPISANL
+906 NFTTMSLPISENL
-920 AVPGYSQL
+920 AVAGYSQL
-928 GLDTNRM
+928 ELDTSRM
-935 LYEKNYMPEQAL
+935 LYEKNYMPEQGL
-947 PPDSDFQACQVPSM
+947 PPDSEFQTCQVFSI
-961 EGQLQVQR
+961 EGQLQFQK
-969 GTLHS
+969 GTVHS
-974 DNGRLIS
+974 DSGRVIS

-990 TSSNYSALSLK
+990 TSSNFSSLSLK
-1001 SCEKDGENNVNENFL
+1001 SCEKNGENDVNENFL
-1016 AHCSPKLVIQQSIDA
+1016 THCSPKVVIQQSIDA

-1049 DKFRHASLSELSPP
+1049 DKFRHTSLSELSPP
-1063 ETPNLSPQVTWRELK
+1063 ETPNLSPQVTWRDLK
-1078 VLGNPKVLQNGS
+1078 ILGNPTVLQNGS
-1090 ELTLEGAQE
+1090 EDAQE
-1099 VKWNCNMIEH
+1099 VKWNCNMIEN
-1109 QEHLPGFAVDNH
+1109 QEQLAGFTVDNH
-1121 QFQLHSS
+1121 QYQLRSS

-1134 SLEKKSVK
+1134 SLEKKSMNDTNFNEEVA
-1142 ETDFDEHGPD
+1142 DI
-1152 MISGKKGSKR
+1152 ISGKKGSKK
-1162 KSGNKQT
+1162 KSSNKQT
-1169 SGQSAKKSKAT
+1169 SGQSAKKNKAT

-1200 KKLKALLDEKTK
+1200 KQLKALLDEKSK
-1212 GHLEDSKCM
+1212 SQLEDSHK
-1221 THQLTDSSSEDWPGI
+1221 LTDSNSEDWPGI
-1236 GWSETNSYT
+1236 GWSEAGNSYR

-1286 CLPSE
+1286 CLPSD

-1309 PKKKGTVSAEGTKG
+1309 TKKKGAGSAEGTKG
-1323 KKGGGGGKCGKNQA
+1323 KKGGGKCGKNQV
-1337 KFNASHPLFPELTLG
+1337 KFNACHPLFPQLALG

-1357 KSNLGVPGTNGPA
+1357 KSNLGVPGINGPA
-1370 HKKMYRHKTSAKF
+1370 HKKMYRHKTSTKF
-1383 PRIENVKGKRA
+1383 PLMENLNGKRA

>member
-1 MFSKNTIC
+1 MCYSADIMFFC
-9 QALFASLCRWD
+9 LC
-20 SGDDARAERRPLS
+20 A
-33 LMDVLKETGLLVPA
+33 GLC
-47 LNSMQTSALDQADKA
+47 D
-62 KNLISGSCELR
+62 LR
-73 GNLKLYGAADNTF
+73 GNLKLYGASDNTF

-102 DGHRV
+102 DSHTV

-114 CLPSLPSPQTL
+114 CLPSPPSPQTL
-125 TETPEQPTDESS
+125 TETPEQPTNESN

-146 VTKDVNPWSLSEDN
+146 VTKDVNPWSLSEDS
-160 NKPPLNMMEPVGMSE
+160 NKPPLTMMEPMGISGMTE
-175 MAEDCLIQQSRTCL
+175 ECLIQQSRTCL
-189 GCIIETKDALANE
+189 GCIIETKDALDNE

-213 REYDTCS
+213 REYDACS
-220 ISNMHCMGLSETGS
+220 ISNMQCMGLSETGN
-234 CSEQILADQLLSF
+234 CSGQLLADQLLSF
-247 PMPKSQMGEKK
+247 PIAKSQIGEKK
-258 NLDKTASDPDQTSR
+258 NLDKTENDPDQTSR
-272 NIYEGLLL
+272 NMYDGLLL

-285 EDGLLPSS
+285 EDGLLPAS
-293 NQDWGYIESFIT
+293 NQDWGYIESFIS

-318 ELSVN
+318 DLSVN

-338 DDSALSTDMCS
+338 DDSALSSEMCS

-376 FPSVLVNSA
+376 FPSVLVNST
-385 KIEGSVVK
+385 KIESSVVK
-393 KSADDLLSKPE
+393 KSANDLLPKPE

-411 HKENSSDS
+411 HKDNGSDIS
-419 SSERASDYSPK
+419 LERASDYSPK
-430 INYVIDSSNS
+430 MNYFIDSSNS

-449 DSSSTVSSID
+449 DSSCTGSSID
-459 TIHESRERTL
+459 TFHESKERNL
-469 FSRKNVCS
+469 FSRKNICS

-507 KNNEKREQTP
+507 KNNEKREQAP
-517 SGPRQDEDDDWCPK
+517 SGPKQEEDDDWCPK
-531 KRRKSSRKEPPVI
+531 KRRKSYRKEPPVI

-567 PAVTTVSLNEN
+567 PTVTNVSLNEN
-578 AVSEYEKLA
+578 AVSKYEKLA
-587 PLKDFWQKKQREHE
+587 PLKEFWQKKQRE
-601 EQLRL
+601 Q
-606 HAEDRHNFHRNGRN
+606 EDQQNFNLNGRN
-620 RPFSSSPPKRKYK
+620 RPYTSSPPKRKYK

-648 SPHKRGFSYSDL
+648 SSHKQDFSHSDL
-660 RQESGSKE
+660 RQESASKE
-668 DTAPRERPLTISSPS
+668 ETTPTARPLTIAAPS
-683 CSSTLG
+683 CSSTLDS
-689 PNDII
+689 NDIKHT
-694 QIVTPK
+694 VTPK
-700 SRSQEREERRI
+700 SRSQEREERRT

-718 RKFKSEARLRSEK
+718 RKFKSEARLRIEK
-731 MKKFEENCES
+731 MKKFEENNES
-741 KTNKTEAC
+741 MTNKTEEC
-749 AVAENKDTVG
+749 AVTENKDTVG
-759 GGNETEINSAEH
+759 GGNETEINSAT
-771 SPQSQ
+771 QSQ
-776 TAETT
+776 TVENN
-781 EKIVFMSDTCSYNKA
+781 EKIVFMSNTCSYNKV
-796 TSSDDVATGMSVIP
+796 TSSDDGATGVSVIP

-827 GATFFPQQNPRQQ
+827 GGSFFPRQNPRQQ
-840 SLGLSLEE
+840 SLGLTLEE

-873 PQNCPSLTQMWHTQ
+873 PQNCSSLTPMWHTQ
-887 LDPNQQFT
+887 LEPNQQFN

-906 NFPSTMSLPISANL
+906 NFPNDMSLPIPENL

-928 GLDTNRM
+928 ALDTNRM
-935 LYEKNYMPEQAL
+935 LYEKNYMPKQAL
-947 PPDSDFQACQVPSM
+947 PPDSDFQTCQVSSM
-961 EGQLQVQR
+961 EGQIQFQR

-990 TSSNYSALSLK
+990 TSSNYSSLSLK
-1001 SCEKDGENNVNENFL
+1001 SCEKDGENDVNENFL
-1016 AHCSPKLVIQQSIDA
+1016 AHCSPKLVVQQSTDA

-1078 VLGNPKVLQNGS
+1078 ILGNPKVLQNGS

-1099 VKWNCNMIEH
+1099 VKWNCNMVENR
-1109 QEHLPGFAVDNH
+1109 EHLAGFTVDNH
-1121 QFQLHSS
+1121 QYQLHSS

-1134 SLEKKSVK
+1134 SLEKKSVN
-1142 ETDFDEHGPD
+1142 ETDFDEQGAD
-1152 MISGKKGSKR
+1152 MISGKKGPKR
-1162 KSGNKQT
+1162 KSSNKQT
-1169 SGQSAKKSKAT
+1169 SGQSTKKSKAT
-1180 KPKAAKGE
+1180 KPKAVKGE
-1188 KVKTPRQNSRAS
+1188 RVKTPRQNSRAS

-1212 GHLEDSKCM
+1212 GQLEDSKCT
-1221 THQLTDSSSEDWPGI
+1221 THQLTDSNSEDWPGI
-1236 GWSETNSYT
+1236 GWSETNSYR

-1309 PKKKGTVSAEGTKG
+1309 PKKKGAGSAEGTKG
-1323 KKGGGGGKCGKNQA
+1323 KKGGGKCGKNQT
-1337 KFNASHPLFPELTLG
+1337 KFNASHPIFPQLALG

-1357 KSNLGVPGTNGPA
+1357 KSNLGVPGINGPA

-1383 PRIENVKGKRA
+1383 PRIENLKGKRA

>member
-1 MFSKNTIC
+1 
-9 QALFASLCRWD
+9 
-20 SGDDARAERRPLS
+20 
-33 LMDVLKETGLLVPA
+33 MDVLKKTSLIVPA
-47 LNSMQTSALDQADKA
+47 LNSMQTNALDQT
-62 KNLISGSCELR
+62 GSCELK
-73 GNLKLYGAADNTF
+73 GNLKLYGAADNSF

-125 TETPEQPTDESS
+125 TETPEQPIDESS

-146 VTKDVNPWSLSEDN
+146 VTKDVNPWSLSADT
-160 NKPPLNMMEPVGMSE
+160 NKPLLTMMEPMGISGMT
-175 MAEDCLIQQSRTCL
+175 EDCLIQQSRTCL
-189 GCIIETKDALANE
+189 GCIIETKDALDNE

-213 REYDTCS
+213 REYDACS
-220 ISNMHCMGLSETGS
+220 ISTMQCMGLNETGN
-234 CSEQILADQLLSF
+234 CSEQLLADQLLSF

-258 NLDKTASDPDQTSR
+258 NLDKTENDQDQTSR
-272 NIYEGLLL
+272 NMYEGLML

-293 NQDWGYIESFIT
+293 NQDWGYIESFIS

-338 DDSALSTDMCS
+338 DDSALSSDMCS

-376 FPSVLVNSA
+376 FPSVLVNA
-385 KIEGSVVK
+385 TKTEGSVVK
-393 KSADDLLSKPE
+393 KSEDDLLAKPDE
-404 DLALENE
+404 LALENE
-411 HKENSSDS
+411 HKENGSYISL
-419 SSERASDYSPK
+419 ERASEYSPK
-430 INYVIDSSNS
+430 MNYFIDSSNS

-449 DSSSTVSSID
+449 DSSSTGYSFD
-459 TIHESRERTL
+459 TFNESKERNV
-469 FSRKNVCS
+469 FSLKNICS

-507 KNNEKREQTP
+507 KNNEKREQIP
-517 SGPRQDEDDDWCPK
+517 SGPRQEEDDDWCPK

-554 GEKHMCVKLCKTD
+554 GEKYMCVKLCKTD
-567 PAVTTVSLNEN
+567 PTAMTVSLNEN
-578 AVSEYEKLA
+578 TISEYEKLA
-587 PLKDFWQKKQREHE
+587 PLKDVWQKKQREHE

-606 HAEDRHNFHRNGRN
+606 HTADQHKFHLNGQN
-620 RPFSSSPPKRKYK
+620 RPFRSSPPKRKHK

-648 SPHKRGFSYSDL
+648 SPHKHGFSYSDL
-660 RQESGSKE
+660 RQDSGSKE
-668 DTAPRERPLTISSPS
+668 ETAPTVQSLPISDPS
-683 CSSTLG
+683 CSSTLD
-689 PNDII
+689 PDDII
-694 QIVTPK
+694 HTVTPK

-711 GNKMVRI
+711 GNKMVKI
-718 RKFKSEARLRSEK
+718 RKFKSEARLRIEK
-731 MKKFEENCES
+731 MKKFEENRES
-741 KTNKTEAC
+741 QTNKTDT
-749 AVAENKDTVG
+749 VTENKDTVG
-759 GGNETEINSAEH
+759 GGNETEINSAAH

-781 EKIVFMSDTCSYNKA
+781 EKIVFMSNTCSYNKA

-827 GATFFPQQNPRQQ
+827 GGSFFSQQNPRQQ

-900 TAVLPN
+900 TTVLPN
-906 NFPSTMSLPISANL
+906 NFPNPMPLPISENL
-920 AVPGYSQL
+920 TVTGYSQL

-961 EGQLQVQR
+961 EGQLQFQR

-990 TSSNYSALSLK
+990 TSSNYSSLSLK
-1001 SCEKDGENNVNENFL
+1001 SCEKDSENDVNENFL

-1078 VLGNPKVLQNGS
+1078 RLGNPKVIQNGS
-1090 ELTLEGAQE
+1090 EITMEGAQE
-1099 VKWNCNMIEH
+1099 VKWNCNTVEH
-1109 QEHLPGFAVDNH
+1109 QEHLAGFAVDNH
-1121 QFQLHSS
+1121 KYQLHSS
-1128 NNDNHI
+1128 NNDNHV
-1134 SLEKKSVK
+1134 SLETKSK
-1142 ETDFDEHGPD
+1142 NETDFDEQGAD
-1152 MISGKKGSKR
+1152 MISGKKGSKK
-1162 KSGNKQT
+1162 KSSNKQN
-1169 SGQSAKKSKAT
+1169 SGQNGKKSKAT

-1212 GHLEDSKCM
+1212 GQNGDSKCM
-1221 THQLTDSSSEDWPGI
+1221 THQLTDSSSEDWPGM
-1236 GWSETNSYT
+1236 GWSEANSCT

-1279 WGPATDI
+1279 WGPATDM

-1309 PKKKGTVSAEGTKG
+1309 PRKKGAVSAEGTKG
-1323 KKGGGGGKCGKNQA
+1323 KKGGGKCGKNQA
-1337 KFNASHPLFPELTLG
+1337 KFNASHPLLPQLALG

-1357 KSNLGVPGTNGPA
+1357 KSNLGVPGINGPA

-1383 PRIENVKGKRA
+1383 PRIENLKGKRA